1 MGGQTLGDSGVD
13 TRTRMNIV
21 VDGIIYEQQTHGG
34 VSRLYNEVLGR
45 MCDLDDSLRITLL
58 TEGSLK
64 QALPEHAGITHRVVP
79 STSRYLRPG
88 RVWGPAHPSIR
99 RLVMRLWAG
108 SGEGQIWH
116 STYYTLPGHWV
127 GLQVVTVADM
137 IYERYVDL
145 FNTPY
150 DEQFRERKRRCIT
163 AADAVICISE
173 TTRRD
178 LQCFSGIGPDLTYT
192 VPLACS
198 HVFRQLGL
206 GDDVLNPPIEQPF
219 ILYVGDRT
227 HHKNF
232 DSLVQAYG
240 AWRSQPAVGLV
251 VVGQPWS
258 DDEKRCLA
266 VSRIQDCV
274 HLLTDVDDEA
284 LCHLYNRA
292 AAFVYPSLYEGFGIP
307 LLEAMSCACPIV
319 ASRIPSTVEV
329 AGECPV
335 YFDSTEVESLL
346 AAFDIVLSEGRN
358 SERVQVGLEQV
369 RGYSWDKTA
378 RQTLEVYLALRDSQL
393 SC

>member
-1 MGGQTLGDSGVD
+1 M
-13 TRTRMNIV
+13 
-21 VDGIIYEQQTHGG
+21 
-34 VSRLYNEVLGR
+34 
-45 MCDLDDSLRITLL
+45 
-58 TEGSLK
+58 
-64 QALPEHAGITHRVVP
+64 ALHQLHA
-79 STSRYLRPG
+79 
-88 RVWGPAHPSIR
+88 A
-99 RLVMRLWAG
+99 
-108 SGEGQIWH
+108 
-116 STYYTLPGHWV
+116 GHWD

-145 FNTPY
+145 FNTPH
-150 DEQFRERKRRCIT
+150 DEQFRERKRHCIT

-178 LQCFSGIGPDLTYT
+178 LELFSGIGSDPAYT

-219 ILYVGDRT
+219 FLYVGDRT
-227 HHKNF
+227 HYKNF

-240 AWRSQPAVGLV
+240 ACRSRQTVALV
-251 VVGQPWS
+251 VVGRPWS
-258 DDEKRCLA
+258 HDEKRCLA
-266 VSRIQDCV
+266 VSGILDCV

-292 AAFVYPSLYEGFGIP
+292 AALIHTSLYEGFGIP

-346 AAFDIVLSEGRN
+346 AAFDVVLSEGRN
-358 SERVQVGLEQV
+358 SERVQVGLEHV
-369 RGYSWDKTA
+369 RGYSWDNTA
-378 RQTLEVYLALRDSQL
+378 GQILEVYRALLDSQL